1 MLKLNIYFYIILSFF
16 CFLPGGN
23 AWGDI
28 YAYRDTRGVMTFTN
42 ARSHSGY
49 RMVLKEASRGLTV
62 SAGPKRYVPIVRWAA
77 KRYGVDPH
85 LVWAVIKVE
94 SDFNP
99 QAISHKGARGLMQLM
114 PATARM
120 HAVKD
125 IHDPNENIR
134 AGVRHLRLVLDRFKG
149 NLRLGLAAYNAGIKA
164 VEKYRNVPPYSETKK
179 YIKRVLRYYNLYRSQ
194 GTVLAGYESSEPKT
208 Y

>member
-1 MLKLNIYFYIILSFF
+1 MRNYLLITAILSLLFN
-16 CFLPGGN
+16 G
-23 AWGDI
+23 AVARADI

-42 ARSHSGY
+42 APSHSGY
-49 RMVLKEASRGLTV
+49 RMVLKDQPRGSSV
-62 SAGPKRYVPIVRWAA
+62 SAGPKQYVPIVRWAA
-77 KRYGVDPH
+77 ERYGVDPN

-94 SDFNP
+94 SDFDP
-99 QAISHKGARGLMQLM
+99 AAISHKGARGLMQLM

-120 HAVKD
+120 HEVKD

-149 NLRLGLAAYNAGIKA
+149 NLRLGLAAYNAGIRT
-164 VEKYRNVPPYSETKK
+164 VERYRNIPPYAETKN
-179 YIKRVLRYYNLYRSQ
+179 YVKRVMRYYNLYRTQ
-194 GTVLAGYESSEPKT
+194 GSILAGYELGEAKV